1 MVKKNIFINISARH
15 GVYLLVYIAM
25 SFILNELLIM
35 GNDYIAKATDSMLLG
50 EEVIFSSFIIPL
62 MIVVAAGTV
71 TSYLKSLSGNCFS
84 VKVQKDIKIQAGRR
98 LTELP
103 YCYFDEKGTGSIM
116 TKLIS
121 DVSEAGRFFSEILPE
136 LLINIIT
143 VATVTVYI
151 VKMDVYLI
159 VVLFITYPIMLLI
172 ADWLSKRLTKIVK
185 RWRSRMDDRT
195 EAAYDAIQGIVVG
208 RSYQLYDVMKRR
220 INSIIDDIADQACKS
235 TRVSSA
241 GYVIKNTINLIPIIL
256 CYLFAL
262 REVLAGKI
270 TTGEIL
276 AFIVLLGR
284 IIFPLGDIVFCVNDI
299 RQTGVS
305 LKRIQEIFEFEK
317 EGGGTKNFGD
327 QGVPVIK
334 FENLEFS
341 YDGIHRVLDKA
352 SFTVE
357 KGEKVA
363 FVGGSGEG
371 KSTIFKILCGFYKK
385 QGGEYKLFGHD
396 FDDWELSAAR
406 SCLSMVSQ
414 NVFLFP
420 ESIWQNVAYGREGA
434 TRDEV
439 IEACKNANIHDFI
452 MSLPEGYDTLAGER
466 GIRLSGG
473 EKQRISIARAFLKN
487 APILLLDEPTAAID
501 EKTEQQIQEAIDRI
515 SKDKTVLTIAHR
527 LSTIKKS
534 DRIYVIDK
542 GRVAESGTHE
552 SLIALNGI
560 YGGLYGKEN

>member
-299 RQTGVS
+299 RQIGVS

-341 YDGIHRVLDKA
+341 YDGINRVLDRA

-385 QGGEYKLFGHD
+385 QSGEYKLFGHD